1 MNAPTEAFLHD
12 KLHALD
18 ALADEFIAVRRD
30 IHKHP
35 EMGYKE
41 YRTSDLVA
49 EQLSAW
55 GYQVTRGLGGTGL
68 VGQLKKGSGHRA
80 IGIRADMDAL
90 PIDEATGLAY
100 ASCNVGIMHACG
112 HDGHTAMLLAA
123 AKHIAQKGVFSGT
136 VNLIFQPAEE
146 GLGGAKKMMEDGLFK
161 QFPCDAIF
169 AMHNMPTHPQGHLV
183 LRDGSAMASSDNV
196 TITLHGK
203 GGHGAMPHV
212 AADPVVAGSAIVMGL
227 QSIVARNID
236 PQQMAIITV
245 GAFNAGV
252 ANNVIPQTATL
263 KLSVRSLDRDVRI
276 LLEKRIT
283 ELVHAQAT
291 QLWGEAADI
300 DYQRGYPVL
309 VNHLAETDFA
319 RDVAEELVGADKV
332 VRQGRAL
339 TGSEDF
345 AFMLEEVPGCYLLI
359 GNGDGTGDGHGACMV
374 HNPGYDFND
383 QNVAVGSAYWSLLVE
398 RFLPAIRVKTPRPG
412 FGAWP
417 SAGGKP
423 PGLCHRP
430 GLNLERRQSRPRR
443 RRV

>member
-1 MNAPTEAFLHD
+1 MDKAAAEHAPRHSGVHH
-12 KLHALD
+12 KLQAHH

-30 IHKHP
+30 IHRHP

-55 GYQVTRGLGGTGL
+55 GYQVTRGLGGTGV
-68 VGQLKKGSGHRA
+68 VGQLQKGSGTRS

-90 PIDEATGLAY
+90 PIEEATGLPY
-100 ASCNVGIMHACG
+100 ASCKVGIMHACG

-123 AKHIAQKGVFSGT
+123 AKHIAQQGVFSGT

-146 GLGGAKKMMEDGLFK
+146 GLGGAKKMMEDGLFE
-161 QFPCDAIF
+161 QFPCNAIF
-169 AMHNMPTHPQGHLV
+169 AMHNMPGQPQGHLV
-183 LRDGSAMASSDNV
+183 LREGSAMASSDNV

-203 GGHGAMPHV
+203 GGHGAMPHL

-227 QSIVARNID
+227 QSIVARNVD

-245 GAFNAGV
+245 GAFQAGV

-263 KLSVRSLDRDVRI
+263 RLSVRSLDRDVRV
-276 LLEKRIT
+276 LLENRIT
-283 ELVHAQAT
+283 ELVHAQAQSYGVT
-291 QLWGEAADI
+291 ADI

-309 VNHLAETDFA
+309 VNHPAETELA
-319 RDVAEELVGADKV
+319 RTVAQELVGSARL
-332 VRQGRAL
+332 VRQGPAL

-345 AFMLEEVPGCYLLI
+345 AFMLEEVPGSYVLI
-359 GNGDGTGDGHGACMV
+359 GNGQGPGDGHGACMV

-383 QNVAVGSAYWSLLVE
+383 KNVAIGAAFWSLLVE
-398 RFLPAIRVKTPRPG
+398 RLLPVQG
-412 FGAWP
+412 
-417 SAGGKP
+417 
-423 PGLCHRP
+423 
-430 GLNLERRQSRPRR
+430 
-443 RRV
+443 